1 MLSFVKQCKWIT
13 DNRCLSLLLTLS
25 FVLAAASTLAEAMQ
39 VKRAGFVGM
48 RGKKSSSTLEG
59 LLEDLYENDPD
70 VFYDTHKRAGFVG
83 MRGKK
88 ASLDPEATAAEL
100 YDIGNGNEAVYK
112 RAGFVGMR
120 GKKSQSDYQRYLRR
134 PTLLDL
140 MPRQVRAGFVG
151 MRG

>member
-1 MLSFVKQCKWIT
+1 
-13 DNRCLSLLLTLS
+13 
-25 FVLAAASTLAEAMQ
+25 
-39 VKRAGFVGM
+39 
-48 RGKKSSSTLEG
+48 
-59 LLEDLYENDPD
+59 
-70 VFYDTHKRAGFVG
+70 

-100 YDIGNGNEAVYK
+100 YDVGNGNEADPLSYYK